1 MDKQMQS
8 APQSFRGKLFQRDS
22 TRRKKRQILVLETGL
37 AGLQHHIEGEEDQRR
52 IDELTPGTELL
63 LYREPEN
70 EHDEWAIA
78 VYITEDD
85 KLGYISR
92 FKNETIARL
101 MDAGKKFVAIVDD
114 AAEIAKR
121 EANRTP
127 GQRSRRAYTE
137 NMAIPFSVYLVEM
150 E

>member
-8 APQSFRGKLFQRDS
+8 APQSFRGRLFQRDN
-22 TRRKKRQILVLETGL
+22 TRRKERQILVLETGL
-37 AGLQHHIEGEEDQRR
+37 AGLQHHIENEEEQRR
-52 IDELTPGTELL
+52 IDELTPGTALL
-63 LYREPEN
+63 LFREPEN

-78 VYITEDD
+78 VYITDDD

-101 MDAGKKFVAIVDD
+101 MDAGKKFIAIVDD
-114 AAEIAKR
+114 PAEIAQKELER
-121 EANRTP
+121 IP
-127 GQRSRRAYTE
+127 GKRSRRAYTE